1 VTENPIE
8 IETAPDPSACVI
20 WLHGLGAD
28 GSDFVPVIPSLGL
41 PSDIAV
47 RFVFPHAPK
56 IPVTWNGGYVMPAWY
71 DIISVEDE
79 NRHADEA
86 GVLKSRE
93 SIRQLIKQQND
104 RGIASERI
112 VIAGFS
118 QGGAIAYTVGLTHP
132 ERLAGIIALSTYLP
146 APAVIERDWTTYR
159 DIPVF
164 AGHGEQDNVV
174 PYVLG
179 ERARDVAVKHG
190 FPVEWH
196 AYQMAH
202 SVNLDELADIGRWL
216 AQRLA

>member
-1 VTENPIE
+1 MTENPIE

-28 GSDFVPVIPSLGL
+28 GSDFVPVIPALEL
-41 PSDIAV
+41 PSDLAV

-93 SIRQLIKQQND
+93 SIRQLIKQQNA
-104 RGIASERI
+104 RGIPTERI
-112 VIAGFS
+112 VVAGFS

-132 ERLAGIIALSTYLP
+132 ERLAGVIALSTYLP
-146 APAVIERDWTTYR
+146 APAVIEADWTTHR

-174 PYVLG
+174 PFALG

-216 AQRLA
+216 ALRLG